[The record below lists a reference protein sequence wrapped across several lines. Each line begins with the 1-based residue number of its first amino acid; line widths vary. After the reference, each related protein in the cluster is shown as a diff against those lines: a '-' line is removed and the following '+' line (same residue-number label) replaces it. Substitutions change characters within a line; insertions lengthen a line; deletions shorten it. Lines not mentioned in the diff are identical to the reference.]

1 VLKELKEL
9 PGELV
14 LKETVVHKALRVPK
28 ELLEPLVFKVTGVH
42 KELRGLVEQP
52 VLSDRWEIMAH
63 KEPKDLR
70 VREVPRE
77 RKVQED
83 RKELPD
89 LLEVPEYLV

>member
-1 VLKELKEL
+1 
-9 PGELV
+9 V

>member
-1 VLKELKEL
+1 VRKEIEVHKGYKVHRELLVIQVLKERL
-9 PGELV
+9 
-14 LKETVVHKALRVPK
+14 VHK
-28 ELLEPLVFKVTGVH
+28 G
-42 KELRGLVEQP
+42 LRGLVEQP

>member
-1 VLKELKEL
+1 
-9 PGELV
+9 
-14 LKETVVHKALRVPK
+14 
-28 ELLEPLVFKVTGVH
+28 
-42 KELRGLVEQP
+42 VEQP